1 MGDTE
6 QTEQASPKV
15 PSRTRVRSQ
24 IEFPYTDLERA
35 LELAKKLHAEGGQAK
50 IEQTQLAVAM
60 DQSASG
66 GTFRG
71 RLGAA
76 KMFGLINTEMGK
88 VWLEPL
94 GLRAI
99 DEATE
104 AAAKAQAFLNIPLYK
119 AMFGRYAGY
128 PLPPVAAIERQMES
142 LGVPT
147 KQKERARQAFAAS
160 AVTANY
166 IAQNGRFSK
175 PSLVAAAPSPP
186 DQRPDADMG
195 KGGGGGGGGYDDPPN
210 DEISDKALEYKLVDL
225 MKDDGV
231 GDDERAAIWTLIQY
245 LTAKSKKKAVVP

>member
-6 QTEQASPKV
+6 QTEQASSDAS
-15 PSRTRVRSQ
+15 SRTRVRSQ

-35 LELAKKLHAEGGQAK
+35 LDLAKKLHSEGGQAK

-94 GLRAI
+94 GLKAI
-99 DEATE
+99 DATSE
-104 AAAKAQAFLNIPLYK
+104 AAAKAEAFLNIPLYK
-119 AMFGRYAGY
+119 AMFERYAGY
-128 PLPPVAAIERQMES
+128 ALPHAAAIERQMET
-142 LGVPT
+142 LGVPA

-166 IAQNGRFSK
+166 IAANGRFSK
-175 PSLVAAAPSPP
+175 PSQIAAYPP
-186 DQRPDADMG
+186 PTDLRQDGDTG
-195 KGGGGGGGGYDDPPN
+195 SGGGGGGGSGDPPTN
-210 DEISDKALEYKLVDL
+210 EISDKALEYKLVDL

-231 GDDERAAIWTLIQY
+231 GDDERSAIWTLIQY
-245 LTAKSKKKAVVP
+245 LTAKSKKKAVDP